1 MCSPYYY
8 NDPSEENAAVV
19 CQELGYEGAAT
30 TSRRHRDQRHEHL
43 FWYDLYCCGNEDS
56 VFNCDKCCADQF
68 YEGDFC
74 AYLPAY
80 ACQSKSNLWL
90 AIHNAYALSSA
101 LCGPRA

>member
-19 CQELGYEGAAT
+19 CRELGYEGAAT

-43 FWYDLYCCGNEDS
+43 FWYDLYCRGNEDS

-90 AIHNAYALSSA
+90 VIHNAYALSSA